1 MLNEVAMRKLQMSSI
16 GPCGS
21 EDSRTVPALDT
32 KKTSDAWSLSIT
44 ERRASRRLSLRLP
57 THLRFQGQTW
67 KGTTRSISLGGLSM
81 EFEAEIPAMLNQQ
94 MRLTFG
100 PESSGLDSLGMVCG
114 IRTSGDGLAVGNPSS
129 MTLAIQFVHL
139 GAADERVLAAIL
151 SEGQHR
157 TKALRVTAALI
168 AQEQEEAL
176 IEAGV
181 GPAPAPQP
189 RLQRVPRRERPREER
204 RREPRVVVG
213 LSTVVSLRNHAGQR
227 RLSAASTTDL
237 TPKGA
242 CVCLSVDGSVDEDV
256 LGSELELRW
265 TAETQQEISADQLSA
280 SLCSVVGEVVWTKPG
295 SAEGRPGCVP
305 VAGRTVLAGVRFL
318 PVAKETEDII
328 EHLLAQAP
336 AGGAEPRVEGPSVI
350 SEFSE
355 CARASG
361 LRIVLCHDRPHTA
374 PVGDAPIIVL
384 APGYGESKRDYV
396 PLAYYLAGNG
406 FHVVRYDNV
415 NHVGESDGL
424 VTQFRLEDM
433 EIDLET
439 VLQHVA
445 AQYPGRPIGL
455 VATSLAGRVALKVAG
470 RVPHVRLLMTING
483 IMDVRHTLQAVHQED
498 LIGEHLA
505 GVRKGVVNILGLTI
519 DADRWLEHAVQAGYA
534 DLATTQQDAARLRIP
549 VVLFH
554 AEQDAW
560 VDPASIAAVTEAM
573 GSNLRHSFEVPGA
586 LHRLQESPRKAR
598 TVYRQVALC
607 CQQELWPERRQERL
621 VEPSHREIGA
631 QNRVER
637 DRNKTRRPMRKSDHV
652 AFWQEYLHNFQTIP
666 NVADFWRLMDHL
678 YRLMGE
684 CHEGERILDA
694 GCGNGNFGVFLQLN
708 EAFRQRYARR
718 GNFRSPDY
726 VGLDFVPA
734 ALAQAKVNFEQVK
747 QTLQGQF
754 FEGLR
759 AYVPMSMRVCQADLE
774 HPLPFADHSFD
785 RVVCNLVLG
794 YVRDPLSTLREYLRV
809 LAPQGRLV
817 ISNLKPYA
825 DLSAIYRNFVD
836 TAQTPDQIEEG
847 RRLLDNSGRIK
858 EREGEGTFHF
868 HYQAEFEG
876 LLRAA
881 GVARPRVYSTFG
893 NQALIAVA
901 DKRLV
906 NVTIAA

>member
-1 MLNEVAMRKLQMSSI
+1 MSNPSTARNENLSVFA
-16 GPCGS
+16 PCGH
-21 EDSRTVPALDT
+21 EDNLNASTADR
-32 KKTSDAWSLSIT
+32 KKTNDTWSLSIA
-44 ERRASRRLSLRLP
+44 ERRASRRLTLRLP
-57 THLRFQGQTW
+57 TQLQFQSHIW
-67 KGTTRSISLGGLSM
+67 KGVTRSLSLGGLAMDFVS
-81 EFEAEIPAMLNQQ
+81 EVPAMLNQQ
-94 MRLTFG
+94 MMLSLSPDARGL
-100 PESSGLDSLGMVCG
+100 ESMGIVCG
-114 IRTSGDGLAVGNPSS
+114 IRSSEDMLVSGRPHTAV
-129 MTLAIQFVHL
+129 TLAIQFVRL
-139 GAADERVLAAIL
+139 SAADERVVASLL
-151 SEGQHR
+151 SEGRVPSKQ
-157 TKALRVTAALI
+157 LRLTAALLV
-168 AQEQEEAL
+168 EERDAAL
-176 IEAGV
+176 IDAGSQAAV
-181 GPAPAPQP
+181 IAPPARMQVV
-189 RLQRVPRRERPREER
+189 RGIERPRQER
-204 RREPRVVVG
+204 RRQQRVIVG
-213 LSTVVSLRNHAGQR
+213 LSTEVSLRNRAGD
-227 RLSAASTTDL
+227 RLLPAALTTDL
-237 TPKGA
+237 SANGA
-242 CVCLSVDGSVDEDV
+242 CVHLSAEEDL

-265 TAETQQEISADQLSA
+265 TQSTVLQGAPIDAMPLA
-280 SLCSVVGEVVWTKPG
+280 GCSVVGEVVWTRPG
-295 SAEGRPGCVP
+295 ATDARPGCVA

-318 PVAKETEDII
+318 PVAKEAEDII
-328 EHLLAQAP
+328 EHLLGQMQ
-336 AGGAEPRVEGPSVI
+336 GGSLERNAEGPTVI

-355 CARASG
+355 CARLSG
-361 LRIVLCHDRPHTA
+361 QRIVLCHDRPRPDLA
-374 PVGDAPIIVL
+374 ADAPIVVL

-433 EIDLET
+433 EADLEA
-439 VLQHVA
+439 VLEHVA
-445 AQYPGRPIGL
+445 GQWPGRPVGL

-470 RVPHVRLLMTING
+470 TVSHVRLLMLVNG

-519 DADRWLEHAVQAGYA
+519 DADRWLEHAVKAEYA
-534 DLATTQQDAARLRIP
+534 DLLTTQRDAARLRIP

-560 VDPASIAAVTEAM
+560 VDPTSIDSVASAI
-573 GSNLRHSFEVPGA
+573 GPYLRHSFVVPGA

-598 TVYRQVALC
+598 TVYRQIALC
-607 CQQELWPERRQERL
+607 CQQELWPERCQERL
-621 VEPSHREIGA
+621 VEPSHREIGV

-637 DRNKTRRPMRKSDHV
+637 DRSKKRRPMGKSDHV
-652 AFWQEYLHNFQTIP
+652 AFWQEYLQNFQTIP

-678 YRLMGE
+678 YRLMGD

-708 EAFRQRYARR
+708 QAFRQRYAKR

-726 VGLDFVPA
+726 VGLDFVPS
-734 ALAQAKVNFEQVK
+734 ALAQAMTNFEQVGS
-747 QTLQGQF
+747 TLQGQF
-754 FEGLR
+754 YEGLR

-774 HPLPFADHSFD
+774 CALPFPDHSFD

-794 YVRDPLSTLREYLRV
+794 YVHDPLFTLREYLRV
-809 LAPQGRLV
+809 LTPHGRLV

-825 DLSAIYRNFVD
+825 DLSAIYRSFVE
-836 TAQTPDQIEEG
+836 TAETRDQVEEG

-868 HYQAEFEG
+868 HYQGELES

-901 DKRLV
+901 EKG
-906 NVTIAA
+906 IANITVAA